1 MTPTQV
7 ALVRAGFDR
16 IAPKADDVGLAFYEK
31 VFEMDPSLRP
41 LFPEDIRPQVRH
53 LMAALTMVIRSL
65 DDLSPVLERVR
76 TLGRNHAAYG
86 VKPHDF
92 TVVGAALLATLEQG
106 PAEDFTAQAREAWTI
121 AYTTLAGAMVGA
133 MAEATPP
140 A

>member
-1 MTPTQV
+1 
-7 ALVRAGFDR
+7 
-16 IAPKADDVGLAFYEK
+16 
-31 VFEMDPSLRP
+31 
-41 LFPEDIRPQVRH
+41 
-53 LMAALTMVIRSL
+53 MAALTMVIRSL
-65 DDLSPVLERVR
+65 DDLSPVLERAR
-76 TLGRNHAAYG
+76 ALGRNHAAYG

-133 MAEATPP
+133 MADATPP